1 MAKPFLIFDFDSTL
15 IQTETL
21 DELAS
26 ISCPNNPEIAAE
38 IAQITDLAMN
48 GEIDFFQ
55 ALSQR
60 VAILKLNQSH
70 LEIFKHLVLD
80 KISKSLLQH
89 KTSFEVNANRIY
101 IVSGGFNELI
111 YPVSDFLGIA
121 RNHVFA
127 NQFLMDEN
135 QNVVGVNTD
144 SFLAHSGGKAR
155 CIDSLNLEGEIYM
168 IGDGMTDAEVKDTLP
183 HVLFYAYTEHV
194 KREKVLAKSDKIIQD
209 LDTLFLV

>member
-1 MAKPFLIFDFDSTL
+1 MTKPFLIFDFDSTL

-21 DELAS
+21 DELAAIVS
-26 ISCPNNPEIAAE
+26 PHDTQIASK

-48 GEIDFFQ
+48 AEIDFFQ

-80 KISKSLLQH
+80 KISNSVLQH
-89 KTSFEVNANRIY
+89 KTSFEANANRIY

-111 YPVSDFLGIA
+111 YSVSDFLGIA

-127 NQFLMDEN
+127 NQFLLDEN
-135 QNVVGVNTD
+135 QNVKGIDEN

-194 KREKVLAKSDKIIQD
+194 KREKVLAKADKIIVNID
-209 LDTLFLV
+209 ELF

>member
-1 MAKPFLIFDFDSTL
+1 MTKPFLIFDFDSTL

-21 DELAS
+21 DELAT
-26 ISCPNNPEIAAE
+26 IVCPHDTQIASK

-80 KISKSLLQH
+80 KISNSVLQH
-89 KTSFEVNANRIY
+89 KTSFEANANRIY

-127 NQFLMDEN
+127 NQFILDEN

-194 KREKVLAKSDKIIQD
+194 KREKVLAKADKIIQD
-209 LDTLFLV
+209 LDTIF

>member
-15 IQTETL
+15 ILSETL

-26 ISCPNNPEIAAE
+26 ISYPNNPEIAVE

-80 KISKSLLQH
+80 KISKSVLQH
-89 KTSFEVNANRIY
+89 KASFDANANRIY

-135 QNVVGVNTD
+135 QNVVGVNID

-155 CIDSLNLEGEIYM
+155 CIDSLNLIGDIIM

-183 HVLFYAYTEHV
+183 HIQFFAYTEHV
-194 KREKVLAKSDKIIQD
+194 KREKILAKADKIIETVED
-209 LDTLFLV
+209 LF

>member
-1 MAKPFLIFDFDSTL
+1 MTKPFLIFDFDSTL

-21 DELAS
+21 DELAK
-26 ISCPNNPEIAAE
+26 IACLNDIQIATEIAR
-38 IAQITDLAMN
+38 ITDLAMN

-60 VAILKLNQSH
+60 LAILKLNQSH

-80 KISKSLLQH
+80 KISNSVLQH
-89 KTSFEVNANRIY
+89 KTSFEANANRIY

-127 NQFLMDEN
+127 NQFLLDEN

-144 SFLAHSGGKAR
+144 SFLAHSGGKAQ
-155 CIDSLNLEGEIYM
+155 CIDSLNLEGDIYM
-168 IGDGMTDAEVKDTLP
+168 IGDGMTDVEVKDTLP

-194 KREKVLAKSDKIIQD
+194 KREKVLAKADKIIESVD
-209 LDTLFLV
+209 ELF

>member
-1 MAKPFLIFDFDSTL
+1 MTKPFLIFDFDSTM

-21 DELAS
+21 DELAA
-26 ISCPNNPEIAAE
+26 IVCPQDTQIAAE
-38 IAQITDLAMN
+38 IARITDLAMN

-70 LEIFKHLVLD
+70 LEIFKHLVLN
-80 KISKSLLQH
+80 KISKSVLQH
-89 KTSFEVNANRIY
+89 KASFEANANRIY

-121 RNHVFA
+121 RNHIFA
-127 NQFLMDEN
+127 NQFHLDEN
-135 QNVVGVNTD
+135 QKVVGVNTD

-155 CIDSLNLEGEIYM
+155 CIDSLSLEGEIIM

-183 HVLFYAYTEHV
+183 YVQFYAYTEHV
-194 KREKVLAKSDKIIQD
+194 KREKVLAKADKIIQN
-209 LDTLFLV
+209 LDTIF

>member
-1 MAKPFLIFDFDSTL
+1 MTKPFLIFDFDSTL

-21 DELAS
+21 DELTAIVSPHDTQIAS
-26 ISCPNNPEIAAE
+26 K

-80 KISKSLLQH
+80 KISKSVLQN
-89 KTSFEVNANRIY
+89 KDSFIQNADRIY

-121 RNHVFA
+121 RNHIFA

-194 KREKVLAKSDKIIQD
+194 KREKVLAKADKIIQD
-209 LDTLFLV
+209 LDILFLV